1 MKFSRTSF
9 SLVFSLVAFLI
20 AAGVLVLLWFNAE
33 GVKRA
38 EKEWYRN
45 RTRKSVLMELQR
57 VVLEQRTGESWRQK

>member
-38 EKEWYRN
+38 EKE
-45 RTRKSVLMELQR
+45 
-57 VVLEQRTGESWRQK
+57 